1 MHGGDQ
7 RVFNWREVADVEAIF
22 LFFVTISKAW
32 GHNEECLYAVINHE
46 LDVVIRLSELREG
59 QYVGG
64 RVRVVV
70 RGAEVSEV
78 ALLSDVQWSSQA
90 SEGKLWRA
98 PDVMEEFQVV
108 D

>member
-22 LFFVTISKAW
+22 LFFETISKAW
-32 GHNEECLYAVINHE
+32 GRNEECLYAVINHE

-59 QYVGG
+59 QYICG
-64 RVRVVV
+64 RVSVVV

-78 ALLSDVQWSSQA
+78 ALLSDVQ
-90 SEGKLWRA
+90 
-98 PDVMEEFQVV
+98 
-108 D
+108 